1 MKLTRFRTSTRIGFG
16 AFIDGGIVDIS
27 ARMPAFPGVRSLLQA
42 GALDAATEVA
52 ARYAPDLGPDD
63 FSFELPV
70 DAPDKI
76 LCVGVNYPERH
87 DEYKGDSYKV
97 PVTKPSLFLR
107 TAGSFAPHGQPLLLP
122 PESIE
127 LDYEGEI
134 ALVIGPGGRRIP
146 MEYAAGHIA
155 GVTIAN
161 EGSLRGWMKH
171 SNRQITPG
179 KNFESSGSMG
189 PWIDTKALTLNSLSL
204 KTWVND
210 ELRQSDTTDRLI
222 YSFAYL
228 ISYISTF
235 TRLLPGDIILT
246 GTPTGSGARFDPPR
260 FLKAGDLLRIEVSG
274 VGTLQNP
281 VRAEHEARA

>member
-1 MKLTRFRTSTRIGFG
+1 
-16 AFIDGGIVDIS
+16 
-27 ARMPAFPGVRSLLQA
+27 
-42 GALDAATEVA
+42 
-52 ARYAPDLGPDD
+52 
-63 FSFELPV
+63 
-70 DAPDKI
+70 
-76 LCVGVNYPERH
+76 
-87 DEYKGDSYKV
+87 
-97 PVTKPSLFLR
+97 
-107 TAGSFAPHGQPLLLP
+107 
-122 PESIE
+122 
-127 LDYEGEI
+127 
-134 ALVIGPGGRRIP
+134 
-146 MEYAAGHIA
+146 
-155 GVTIAN
+155 
-161 EGSLRGWMKH
+161 
-171 SNRQITPG
+171 
-179 KNFESSGSMG
+179 MG